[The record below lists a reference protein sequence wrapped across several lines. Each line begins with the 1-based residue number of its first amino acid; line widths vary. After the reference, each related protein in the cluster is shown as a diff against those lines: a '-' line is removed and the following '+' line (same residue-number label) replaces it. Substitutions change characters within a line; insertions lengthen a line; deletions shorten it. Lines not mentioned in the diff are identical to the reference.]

1 DVVDRRRLAEEP
13 EGHREGRLVPRL
25 TALALDRFEQSG
37 LLAADVGARS
47 SAELDIEPE
56 AVPTDVIA
64 EHPVMSCLVD
74 RVLEPLAR
82 EGVLPSEV
90 DVATVGPG
98 CESRD
103 RERLEHREGVEL
115 HHEPILERPWLGL
128 VGV

>member
-1 DVVDRRRLAEEP
+1 
-13 EGHREGRLVPRL
+13 
-25 TALALDRFEQSG
+25 
-37 LLAADVGARS
+37 
-47 SAELDIEPE
+47 
-56 AVPTDVIA
+56 
-64 EHPVMSCLVD
+64 MSCLVD

-128 VGV
+128 VGVADHVVGAHGLLGDRLPLRSRGERGAKVTE